1 MMLNGNLHFVQPFH
15 QEAIQLF
22 RGAFAVNPSLQQ
34 VLQHVANAERAVAK
48 QPGGV
53 LRVQGGLRWGWECWV
68 WSFKWY
74 LCLGLLIQVGS
85 WDDNGRYLQSDTK
98 VDCNIHIIL
107 RIIRQEKPVIARL
120 QQASR
125 VLSTAQLFEKEWLAE
140 TLVYGIHN
148 MGIHNSAEVH
158 TYCPFLAK
166 IYQAGKFP
174 EAQLSIVGKV
184 MLGSD
189 FYEKCVVNLM
199 SYY

>member
-1 MMLNGNLHFVQPFH
+1 M
-15 QEAIQLF
+15 
-22 RGAFAVNPSLQQ
+22 
-34 VLQHVANAERAVAK
+34 
-48 QPGGV
+48 
-53 LRVQGGLRWGWECWV
+53 
-68 WSFKWY
+68 
-74 LCLGLLIQVGS
+74 
-85 WDDNGRYLQSDTK
+85 
-98 VDCNIHIIL
+98 DCNIHIIL

-148 MGIHNSAEVH
+148 IGIRNSAEVH

-184 MLGSD
+184 MLGSG

-199 SYY
+199 KYY